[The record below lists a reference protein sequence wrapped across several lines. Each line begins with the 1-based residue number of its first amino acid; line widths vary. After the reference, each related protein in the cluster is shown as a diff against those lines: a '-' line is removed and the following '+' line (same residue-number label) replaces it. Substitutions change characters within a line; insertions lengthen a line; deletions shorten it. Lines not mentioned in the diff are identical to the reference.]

1 MLVSCIVP
9 SLLLLPPTSSFWTMP
24 LISPS
29 NVNKHT
35 ANRLGDVGVTLITT
49 SGNRVTGFS
58 PLFSVGKIPR
68 SSKCCACQRH
78 SPGFSARLHYQFY
91 GIRKFAQVGFSDKEQ
106 RTFRFQTSVAMSYRF
121 VLRII
126 NCDDHYFQPSYI

>member
-58 PLFSVGKIPR
+58 LIFPLEKFQDPANAVHVKDIPPAFRLGYITNSMGSENLRKLVSVTKNNEP
-68 SSKCCACQRH
+68 SD
-78 SPGFSARLHYQFY
+78 FRLLL
-91 GIRKFAQVGFSDKEQ
+91 RCLTD
-106 RTFRFQTSVAMSYRF
+106 SY
-121 VLRII
+121 
-126 NCDDHYFQPSYI
+126 